1 MELSLSSFC
10 FRTNRSLIIMNYF
23 HTQAYLI
30 LML

>member
-1 MELSLSSFC
+1 MESSLSSFC
-10 FRTNRSLIIMNYF
+10 FRTNSLLIMNNF